1 MPGITST
8 NYKLIMEK
16 VENLEELFHMSE
28 KAIADIIGLENS
40 RKLHQFIN
48 KK

>member
-1 MPGITST
+1 
-8 NYKLIMEK
+8 MEK
-16 VENLEELFHMSE
+16 VENLEELMTMSE
-28 KAIADIIGLENS
+28 KKLSDIIGIENG